1 MEMTTEMLMVF
12 LLMVVVFA
20 AMIIERLRSDVIAI
34 SAMVILMLGGIL
46 SPSQLFQVFGHEAVV
61 TVACMFVI
69 SSALERTGV
78 IARLGA
84 IIFPYL
90 GRNDLS
96 VSLVL
101 LPLVAILSAF
111 INNTPVV
118 LVFMPLVMTIAA
130 RHQIRPSKLLIP
142 LSFASIFGGCC
153 TLIGTS
159 TNILVSSTAQRMGEK
174 PFGMFDLTF
183 VGGIL
188 AVVGMAYLWT
198 LGRKWLPE
206 RDTLST
212 ILQTTENKQFFTE
225 AMIIE
230 GSPLIGQRL
239 SESPIRNISGARII
253 EVIRHDDLTGMALD
267 EIVFEVGDRIR
278 LSTRLSSVMELKDL
292 VGLQI
297 QQENEDI
304 GLKWVGTQRA
314 ALVECVIS
322 PRSGLIG
329 KTVARADLRRAF
341 GVLVLAVHRHGV
353 NLREKIGSTVLMYGD
368 TLLLEGTESAIDRLR
383 ESRDLIVLGGQPHLL
398 PLKHKQWVAGLLVA
412 GMVAASVLTSVPIA
426 ALALCAAL
434 VMVLTGCLDMDEA
447 YRALDW
453 RVLLLI
459 CGMLGLG
466 MALEKTM
473 GIQWLAKHL
482 LDFFGSYQAPGYV
495 VLSAL
500 ILMTS
505 LLTTFLS
512 NHAVAVIMTPIA
524 VQMAQFFQLNSM
536 PFMVAI
542 AVGASACF
550 ASPVGYQ
557 TNALVYGAGGY
568 VFKDFIR
575 VGLPLNLLIWLAA
588 SVIIPMVWALGAPWG
603 VQ

>member
-1 MEMTTEMLMVF
+1 
-12 LLMVVVFA
+12 
-20 AMIIERLRSDVIAI
+20 
-34 SAMVILMLGGIL
+34 
-46 SPSQLFQVFGHEAVV
+46 
-61 TVACMFVI
+61 
-69 SSALERTGV
+69 
-78 IARLGA
+78 
-84 IIFPYL
+84 
-90 GRNDLS
+90 
-96 VSLVL
+96 
-101 LPLVAILSAF
+101 
-111 INNTPVV
+111 
-118 LVFMPLVMTIAA
+118 
-130 RHQIRPSKLLIP
+130 
-142 LSFASIFGGCC
+142 
-153 TLIGTS
+153 
-159 TNILVSSTAQRMGEK
+159 
-174 PFGMFDLTF
+174 
-183 VGGIL
+183 
-188 AVVGMAYLWT
+188 
-198 LGRKWLPE
+198 
-206 RDTLST
+206 
-212 ILQTTENKQFFTE
+212 
-225 AMIIE
+225 
-230 GSPLIGQRL
+230 
-239 SESPIRNISGARII
+239 
-253 EVIRHDDLTGMALD
+253 
-267 EIVFEVGDRIR
+267 